1 MSRQRRDVRD
11 GGGINHRRNVRL
23 WRTGR
28 YLMSRTMRDVRDGGG
43 INHRRNVRILRTG
56 RYLMSRTMRDLRM
69 TAVPTT
75 GVTCAFGARDKL
87 DVAHDNCF

>member
-1 MSRQRRDVRD
+1 
-11 GGGINHRRNVRL
+11 
-23 WRTGR
+23 
-28 YLMSRTMRDVRDGGG
+28 MSRTMRDVRDGGG

-75 GVTCAFGARDKL
+75 SVTCAFGARAIS
-87 DVAHDNCF
+87 DVAHNARRTGWRRHQPPA